1 MSVEQ
6 VSKVASVLASYV
18 TEATVSSAIARY
30 GDVGEHLLAFAVA
43 LEIGLPA
50 LTTLQVAQLANKK
63 KEVNE
68 LRSVI
73 RRQEARLRDYASTDF
88 SGAHEST
95 RVEESS
101 LVEVDV
107 NLTNETSAILNVSS
121 GSDDD

>member
-1 MSVEQ
+1 LKLVRVVVSTFFYLFRVFVCSTGLVDMSVEQ

-50 LTTLQVAQLANKK
+50 CTTLQVAQLANKN

-73 RRQEARLRDYASTDF
+73 RRQEARLREYASTDF
-88 SGAHEST
+88 SHAPSNP
-95 RVEESS
+95 
-101 LVEVDV
+101 LVRPD
-107 NLTNETSAILNVSS
+107 
-121 GSDDD
+121 